1 MIIICIWVNF
11 CIILGHLGTKQIEFP
26 AFVIPTTSNNSQYD
40 VAKTMN
46 EFIIMFRESMEAALI
61 VGIIYSLLER
71 QGLKREIKQLWL
83 GVGLAIIASIL
94 VGFIL
99 VRAKASIGNASL
111 EALFEAIAMF
121 ITSGLIW
128 YVIFWLSKQVGQTA
142 ELAAD
147 TNTAI
152 ENAGWGV
159 FLIVFFAI
167 LREGFETVIFL
178 MGSFSMMESFSY
190 LGFFSG
196 LSIAVVI
203 GYAVVIQGKKVNL
216 RSYFRATSLL
226 LVIFAS
232 GMMTYGTHEV
242 EEFLIKG
249 DHLELVGL
257 ESKSDI
263 SRPYSILKPKQELEE
278 SDNPALY
285 SYDLNGE
292 QLYTHLL
299 HDKGHIG
306 VFLKGFFG
314 YNSNPNW
321 IELMVWVLSLWF
333 GLRLWRRFYFTQ

>member
-1 MIIICIWVNF
+1 
-11 CIILGHLGTKQIEFP
+11 
-26 AFVIPTTSNNSQYD
+26 
-40 VAKTMN
+40 MN
-46 EFIIMFRESMEAALI
+46 EFIIMLRESLEAALI
-61 VGIIYSLLER
+61 VGIIYTLLVK

-83 GVGLAIIASIL
+83 GVGCAIIASIL
-94 VGFIL
+94 AGFIL
-99 VRAKASIGNASL
+99 IRVKASIGNASL
-111 EALFEAIAMF
+111 EALFEAVSMF
-121 ITSGLIW
+121 ITAGLIW
-128 YVIFWLSKQVGQTA
+128 YVIFWLSKQVGQTS

-152 ENAGWGV
+152 ANAGWGV

-190 LGFFSG
+190 FGFFSG
-196 LSIAVVI
+196 MVIAIMI
-203 GYAVVIQGKKVNL
+203 GYAVVIQGKKSGL
-216 RSYFRATSLL
+216 RSYFRITSLL

-242 EEFLIKG
+242 EEFLVKG
-249 DHLELVGL
+249 DHLDVIGL

-263 SRPYSILKPKQELEE
+263 SRPYSILEPVKELQPT
-278 SDNPALY
+278 DNSAFY
-285 SYDLNGE
+285 SYNLNDKE
-292 QLYTHLL
+292 RYTHLL

-321 IELMVWVLSLWF
+321 IELFVWILSLGF
-333 GLRLWRRFYFTQ
+333 GLRLWRQFYFTK